1 MTRVVA
7 MFPPHSDPITL
18 AEGRP
23 GRPPTWRTRL
33 LLALRKHPGGAT
45 VKQLADML
53 DARPSRVRSA
63 LRELAAS
70 DLIEPVAWRARG
82 PDTK

>member
-1 MTRVVA
+1 
-7 MFPPHSDPITL
+7 MFPAHADPLTL

-23 GRPPTWRTRL
+23 GRPPTWRTRV
-33 LLALRKHPGGAT
+33 LLALRKRPGAT
-45 VKQLADML
+45 VKQLAEDL
-53 DARPSRVRSA
+53 EASPSRVRSA

>member
-1 MTRVVA
+1 MNRPLA
-7 MFPPHSDPITL
+7 MLPAHADPLTL
-18 AEGRP
+18 AVGRP
-23 GRPPTWRTRL
+23 GRPPTWRTRV
-33 LLALRKHPGGAT
+33 LLALRGHPGAT
-45 VKQLADML
+45 VERLAEVL

-82 PDTK
+82 PETK